1 MTFECQ
7 NLEIWYSIFN
17 RQDMKTFK
25 VSLSPCFHQNALHK
39 KYYKIWIISTSR
51 LRKLIHFF
59 IRVCCNF
66 QRLCGTYMFC
76 YLICNNWSLIE
87 KFILKNGL
95 PSSKRVA
102 FIFFN
107 KKCFKNDQKCIS
119 FPFKISLLVLKTF
132 KFLSWLFWFCKKW
145 LDKKTKV
152 SKFMTSQ
159 TRILT
164 IAIGILSNFS
174 WRKSSHT
181 MKFILLIEILI
192 KGEIFFLKNLVLISF
207 IEIKIEHISG
217 WTFWN
222 VIDFAVMICSSRFLS
237 AQVSKCRLL
246 AFTSP
251 EAAFF

>member
-119 FPFKISLLVLKTF
+119 FPFKISLFVLKTF

-152 SKFMTSQ
+152 
-159 TRILT
+159 
-164 IAIGILSNFS
+164 
-174 WRKSSHT
+174 
-181 MKFILLIEILI
+181 
-192 KGEIFFLKNLVLISF
+192 
-207 IEIKIEHISG
+207 
-217 WTFWN
+217 
-222 VIDFAVMICSSRFLS
+222 
-237 AQVSKCRLL
+237 
-246 AFTSP
+246 
-251 EAAFF
+251 